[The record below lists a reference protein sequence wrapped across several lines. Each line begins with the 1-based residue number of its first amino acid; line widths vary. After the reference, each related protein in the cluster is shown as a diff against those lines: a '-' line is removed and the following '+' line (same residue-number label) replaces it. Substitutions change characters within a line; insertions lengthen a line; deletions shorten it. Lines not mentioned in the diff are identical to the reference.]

1 MLSIPGNKII
11 KLPVTSTQKKKKK
24 KNVEASILRILQK
37 SSRLLQFNYG
47 ETDG

>member
-11 KLPVTSTQKKKKK
+11 KLPVTSTEKKK